1 MQHHPPLSP
10 HAQHRNFS
18 WKLQNEETGP
28 ETCRKTRAKNAWGKT
43 FAGFGPLKPLRRRRI
58 WGRMVG
64 SVAGWWDGCFSV
76 SRSLCRPHSVSVS
89 LCLPHS
95 QTHSLF
101 PNLSLSLCRPRLLA
115 RSLAHSC
122 SLSLSR
128 LLGSLTVGVKTCCV
142 ARGRAGPSAARRC
155 SHTLYPALSRSHY
168 LSLARLLDV
177 SSSLYLV
184 SLDGGKDLPVG
195 VKTCCVGR
203 GRAGPSETVYVKP

>member
-1 MQHHPPLSP
+1 MAVSLSLDLSVAHTLSLSLSVSHTAKHPLSSP
-10 HAQHRNFS
+10 
-18 WKLQNEETGP
+18 
-28 ETCRKTRAKNAWGKT
+28 
-43 FAGFGPLKPLRRRRI
+43 I
-58 WGRMVG
+58 
-64 SVAGWWDGCFSV
+64 
-76 SRSLCRPHSVSVS
+76 
-89 LCLPHS
+89 
-95 QTHSLF
+95 
-101 PNLSLSLCRPRLLA
+101 SLSLCRPRLLA

-155 SHTLYPALSRSHY
+155 SHTLYPALSRSQY